1 MKTSVFCLV
10 LATLALTACGGNAG
24 GVGAPQG
31 EISQNRTTAFKS
43 FMPSFSSMGKVV
55 KGDEPYVP
63 DAFKATAAQFAQ
75 EARAPFE
82 YFQNDPQGNG
92 DALPAVWA
100 QPDDFKRK
108 ESEFFA
114 AVDELNAQSQN
125 GRLEGI
131 TTAYNNVGASCKS
144 CHDVYRRP
152 K

>member
-1 MKTSVFCLV
+1 MKISVFCLT
-10 LATLALTACGGNAG
+10 LAALALTACGGNAG

-108 ESEFFA
+108 
-114 AVDELNAQSQN
+114 
-125 GRLEGI
+125 
-131 TTAYNNVGASCKS
+131 KS
-144 CHDVYRRP
+144 KTGKVI
-152 K
+152 